1 MHVWMGKDRCF
12 SLFFLDSLKHRSLTV
27 HRCTSAEKAW
37 LSDAAAKLGKAMPAE
52 TGEVKAAKAP
62 AAAPAPQVEQAQLL
76 FGFKCFKGRTRIYV
90 LYIYNYIYMS
100 WYLN

>member
-1 MHVWMGKDRCF
+1 M
-12 SLFFLDSLKHRSLTV
+12 

-62 AAAPAPQVEQAQLL
+62 AAVPTASAPQAEQAQLL
-76 FGFKCFKGRTRIYV
+76 VGFQGRTRMY
-90 LYIYNYIYMS
+90 
-100 WYLN
+100 